1 MKKLLLLFAVMLS
14 TVGAWAQISAL
25 TELND
30 SKAYLLKNANGM
42 GYAIWKNGNNL
53 TLCGAASKYTD
64 ALDESVAGSNWQIVK
79 YNEQYYLYNVG
90 AKKFAV
96 TQGGPTYLTE
106 TPTPISIESVSKGFA
121 FNSDGHV
128 QHYMCA
134 SHQSHH
140 DYAPIQFW
148 TSSDNGSAWQIIE
161 STFTGE
167 GLNALTVVENYF
179 NTQVDVTFEYYINGK
194 LYHTSEVVKHNI
206 NIAPEVP
213 ALDYVTIGATEP
225 ATITEACT
233 VKVTCTENLPFVS
246 SASYGEAT
254 WQVIDMHSSENN
266 YTWKFVAVDAN
277 VETPVMAK
285 SQKAS
290 LGNEYYWAFVGN
302 LVDGF
307 KIYNKAAGASL
318 TLRKAKNGNTP
329 SVMSATD
336 DRNIFKLH
344 KSTSSISNS
353 FCFKIDDDT
362 HYVNKQN
369 KTLQGWD
376 AKDEGSSCR
385 IFTPAS
391 FVLNTLGGFE
401 SAPSGAVGSYSYLAD
416 AEKYAAFAPAIAA
429 VKADQY
435 NIEALEALD
444 ELNMVADIVASE
456 KVAMAP
462 GYYRIQNFLRPQT
475 GIKNMIGIVDGARKG
490 ATGNMSAVDFV
501 WEFETSNDGYKV
513 KNLNRGLY
521 MNTVSNQSLVEETNA
536 GVYGLVDLGA
546 AQWKLTCGG
555 ENLVMYYDNGTLGH
569 WGSVNQNGDGA
580 WYIIPATELD
590 ITVSDAG
597 WATTCLPFDVVLP
610 EELTAYALTDITR
623 VNEVEGSVSL
633 ISKAGIKANQGA
645 LLNGAPGTYTLSIE
659 ETASNWG
666 ANMLSG
672 TTVAKDMSTLTGDV
686 YLLTADGE
694 NSAKLSKL
702 VLASGADEAKKT
714 LAANKAYL
722 NIPTSSARFL
732 VFNFDEDNETAIESI
747 GSEDGNMK
755 EEIFDLAGRRVQ
767 KAQKGLYI
775 VNGKKV
781 IK

>member
-30 SKAYLLKNANGM
+30 SKAYLLKNANDM

-53 TLCGAASKYTD
+53 TLCGATSKYTD
-64 ALDESVAGSNWQIVK
+64 ALDESAAGSNWQIVN
-79 YNEQYYLYNVG
+79 YNDQYYLYNVG
-90 AKKFAV
+90 AQKFAV

-106 TPTPISIESVSKGFA
+106 TPTPISIESVSKCFA
-121 FNSDGHV
+121 FNSDGHA

-140 DYAPIQFW
+140 DSAPIQFW
-148 TSSDNGSAWQIIE
+148 TSSDKGSAWQIIE
-161 STFTGE
+161 STYTGE
-167 GLNALTVVENYF
+167 GLNALTVVEDYF

-194 LYHTSEVVKHNI
+194 LYHTSEVVKHNK

-254 WQVIDMHSSENN
+254 WQVIDIHSNAAN
-266 YTWKFVAVDAN
+266 RTWKFVAENAN
-277 VETPVMAK
+277 VETPVVAK
-285 SQKAS
+285 SQNSS
-290 LGNEYYWAFVGN
+290 LGNEYYWAFVGD

-318 TLRKAKNGNTP
+318 TLRKAENGNKP

-344 KSTSSISNS
+344 KSASSISNS
-353 FCFKIDDDT
+353 FCFKIHGDDS
-362 HYVNKQN
+362 YINE
-369 KTLQGWD
+369 QGTILKGWT

-391 FVLNTLGGFE
+391 FVLNTLAGFE

-416 AEKYAAFAPAIAA
+416 AEKYAAFAPAIAS

-435 NIEALEALD
+435 DIEALEALD

-462 GYYRIQNFLRPQT
+462 GYYRIQNVRR
-475 GIKNMIGIVDGARKG
+475 NRMIGYDGTNRVPTSVGKAEISTVWSFENG
-490 ATGNMSAVDFV
+490 ATEG
-501 WEFETSNDGYKV
+501 TYYI
-513 KNLNRGLY
+513 KNLNANAY
-521 MNTVSNQSLVEETNA
+521 MKAPGGGNDLVESNMA
-536 GVYGLVDLGA
+536 SYNVPSLGQAQFNLGVGSDLLVDYGGNKGLGV
-546 AQWKLTCGG
+546 WWG
-555 ENLVMYYDNGTLGH
+555 NGLD
-569 WGSVNQNGDGA
+569 SDGA

-610 EELTAYALTDITR
+610 EELTAYALTDVSG
-623 VNEVEGSVSL
+623 VNGEETGSVSL

-645 LLNGAPGTYTLSIE
+645 LLKGDAGTYTLSIE
-659 ETASNWG
+659 ETSSNWD
-666 ANMLSG
+666 ANLLSG
-672 TTVAKDMSTLTGDV
+672 TTVAKDMSAVEGDV
-686 YLLTADGE
+686 YLLTSGGAG
-694 NSAKLSKL
+694 SAQLSKL
-702 VLASGADEAKKT
+702 ELATSATDAQKT

-722 NIPTSSARFL
+722 NIAPSATRFL
-732 VFNFDEDNETAIESI
+732 VFNFGEDNATAIEGI
-747 GSEDGNMK
+747 EAENTADAVVY
-755 EEIFDLAGRRVQ
+755 DLAGRRVQ

>member
-14 TVGAWAQISAL
+14 AVGAWAQPNVGIEYRIKDVSRSKYL
-25 TELND
+25 TIRSYEGN
-30 SKAYLLKNANGM
+30 SNGEYGTVPVLEKTEGNSNQVWVLETASEGKYYFKSRS
-42 GYAIWKNGNNL
+42 GYYL
-53 TLCGAASKYTD
+53 TLRGWCVD
-64 ALDESVAGSNWQIVK
+64 ATSAGK
-79 YNEQYYLYNVG
+79 NE
-90 AKKFAV
+90 
-96 TQGGPTYLTE
+96 
-106 TPTPISIESVSKGFA
+106 ISIEAAGDDVFYLKNGTKYFKVEDIR
-121 FNSDGHV
+121 SDGGTAHPFCDAPSGHV
-128 QHYMCA
+128 NIVKWA
-134 SHQSHH
+134 FEEV
-140 DYAPIQFW
+140 P
-148 TSSDNGSAWQIIE
+148 SSEEFERII
-161 STFTGE
+161 
-167 GLNALTVVENYF
+167 TVTYN
-179 NTQVDVTFEYYINGK
+179 YYIGER
-194 LYHTSEVVKHNI
+194 LYTTQTKEQRENSVPD
-206 NIAPEVP
+206 APAV
-213 ALDYVTIGATEP
+213 DYVTIVGYEGTVGDSDCE
-225 ATITEACT
+225 ITVNC
-233 VKVTCTENLPFVS
+233 KENLPFVS

-254 WQVIDMHSSENN
+254 WQVIDMHSNENN
-266 YTWKFVAVDAN
+266 YTWKFVAENAN
-277 VETPVMAK
+277 VETPVVAK
-285 SQKAS
+285 SQNAS
-290 LGNEYYWAFVGN
+290 LGDEYYWAFVGD

-318 TLRKAKNGNTP
+318 TLRKAENGNTP

-353 FCFKIDDDT
+353 FCFKIDGDT

-369 KTLQGWD
+369 QTLQGWT

-416 AEKYAAFAPAIAA
+416 AEKYAAFAPVIAA

-435 NIEALEALD
+435 DIEALEALD

-462 GYYRIQNFLRPQT
+462 GYYRIQNLFRPQT
-475 GIKNMIGIVDGARKG
+475 GIKNMIGIVNGARKG
-490 ATGNMSAVDFV
+490 ATGNMSAVDFI
-501 WEFETSNDGYKV
+501 WEFEASNDGYKV

-521 MNTVSNQSLVEETNA
+521 MNTVRDQSIVEDANA

-555 ENLVMYYDNGTLGH
+555 ENLVMFYNDGTLGH
-569 WGSVNQNGDGA
+569 WGSVSQNGDGA

-590 ITVSDAG
+590 IEVTSAG

-610 EELTAYALTDITR
+610 EELTAYALIDVSG
-623 VNEVEGSVSL
+623 VNGEETGSVSL

-645 LLNGAPGTYTLSIE
+645 LLKGDAGTYTLSIE
-659 ETASNWG
+659 ETSSNWD
-666 ANMLSG
+666 ANKLSG
-672 TTVAKDMSTLTGDV
+672 TTVAKDMSAVEGDV
-686 YLLTADGE
+686 YLLTSDGAG
-694 NSAKLSKL
+694 SAQLSKL
-702 VLASGADEAKKT
+702 ALAEEATDAQKT
-714 LAANKAYL
+714 LPANKAYL
-722 NIPTSSARFL
+722 NIAPSATRFL
-732 VFNFDEDNETAIESI
+732 VFNFGDDNVTAIEGI
-747 GSEDGNMK
+747 EAENTADAVVY
-755 EEIFDLAGRRVQ
+755 DLAGRRVQ

>member
-1 MKKLLLLFAVMLS
+1 MFAVMLS

-25 TELND
+25 TELDN
-30 SKAYLLKNANGM
+30 SKAYLLKNANDM
-42 GYAIWKNGNNL
+42 GYAIWKDGNNL
-53 TLCGAASKYTD
+53 TLCGATSTYTD
-64 ALDESVAGSNWQIVK
+64 ALDESAAGSNWQIVN

-90 AKKFAV
+90 AQKFAV

-121 FNSDGHV
+121 FNSDGNS

-134 SHQSHH
+134 AHH
-140 DYAPIQFW
+140 LNPPVQFW

-161 STFTGE
+161 STYTGE

-179 NTQVDVTFEYYINGK
+179 NTQVDVIFEYYINGK
-194 LYHTSEVVKHNI
+194 LYHTSEAVKHNI

-246 SASYGEAT
+246 SASYEEAT
-254 WQVIDMHSSENN
+254 WQVIDIHSYENN

-285 SQKAS
+285 SQNAS
-290 LGNEYYWAFVGN
+290 LGDEYYWAFVGD
-302 LVDGF
+302 LLDGF

-318 TLRKAKNGNTP
+318 TLRKAENGNTP

-344 KSTSSISNS
+344 KSATSISNS
-353 FCFKIDDDT
+353 FCFKIDGDT

-369 KTLQGWD
+369 MTLQGWT

-385 IFTPAS
+385 VFTPAS

-416 AEKYAAFAPAIAA
+416 AEKYATFAPVIAA

-435 NIEALEALD
+435 DIEALKALD

-462 GYYRIQNFLRPQT
+462 GYYRIQNVLR
-475 GIKNMIGIVDGARKG
+475 NRMIGYDGTNRVPTSVGKAEISTVWSFENG
-490 ATGNMSAVDFV
+490 ATEG
-501 WEFETSNDGYKV
+501 TYYI
-513 KNLNRGLY
+513 KNLNANAY
-521 MNTVSNQSLVEETNA
+521 MKAPGGGNDLVESNMA
-536 GVYGLVDLGA
+536 SYNVPSLGQAQFNLGVGSNLLVDYGGNKGLGV
-546 AQWKLTCGG
+546 WWG
-555 ENLVMYYDNGTLGH
+555 NGLD
-569 WGSVNQNGDGA
+569 SDGA

-610 EELTAYALTDITR
+610 EELTAYALTDVSG
-623 VNEVEGSVSL
+623 VNGEETGSVSL

-645 LLNGAPGTYTLSIE
+645 LLKGDAGTYTLSIE
-659 ETASNWG
+659 ETSSNWET
-666 ANMLSG
+666 NLLSG
-672 TTVAKDMSTLTGDV
+672 TTVAKDMSTVEGDV
-686 YLLTADGE
+686 YLLTSDGAG
-694 NSAKLSKL
+694 SAQLSKL
-702 VLASGADEAKKT
+702 VLAEDAADAKKT

-722 NIPTSSARFL
+722 NIATSATRYF
-732 VFNFDEDNETAIESI
+732 VFNFGDDTETAIEGI
-747 GSEDGNMK
+747 EAENTADAVVY
-755 EEIFDLAGRRVQ
+755 DLAGRRVQ

>member
-14 TVGAWAQISAL
+14 TVGAWAQISDL
-25 TELND
+25 TELDN
-30 SKAYLLKNANGM
+30 SKAYLLKNANNM
-42 GYAIWKNGNNL
+42 GYAIWKDGNNL
-53 TLCGAASKYTD
+53 TLCGATSTYTD
-64 ALDESVAGSNWQIVK
+64 PLDESAEGSYWQIVN

-90 AKKFAV
+90 AQKFAV
-96 TQGGPTYLTE
+96 TQKGATYLTE
-106 TPTPISIESVSKGFA
+106 TPTPIKVKTLTNGFA
-121 FNSDGHV
+121 FNSTDDG
-128 QHYMCA
+128 YTFMCA
-134 SHQSHH
+134 AHH
-140 DYAPIQFW
+140 LNPPVQW
-148 TSSDNGSAWQIIE
+148 WSSDDNGSAWQIIE
-161 STFTGE
+161 SEFTGDE
-167 GLNALTVVENYF
+167 LNALTVVENYF

-246 SASYGEAT
+246 SASYEEAT
-254 WQVIDMHSSENN
+254 WQVIDMHSNEDN

-285 SQKAS
+285 SQNAS
-290 LGNEYYWAFVGN
+290 LGDEYYWAFVGN

-307 KIYNKAAGASL
+307 KIYNKAAGASF
-318 TLRKAKNGNTP
+318 TLRKAENGNKP

-344 KSTSSISNS
+344 KSASSRISNS

-369 KTLQGWD
+369 KTLQGWT

-416 AEKYAAFAPAIAA
+416 AEKYATFAPVIAA

-435 NIEALEALD
+435 DIEALEALD

-462 GYYRIQNFLRPQT
+462 GYYRIQNLFRPQT
-475 GIKNMIGIVDGARKG
+475 GIKNMIGIVNGARKG
-490 ATGNMSAVDFV
+490 ATGNMSAVDFI

-521 MNTVSNQSLVEETNA
+521 MNTVSDQSLVEETNA

-555 ENLVMYYDNGTLGH
+555 ENLVMFFDNGTLGH
-569 WGSVNQNGDGA
+569 WGSVSQNGDGA

-610 EELTAYALTDITR
+610 EELTAYALTDVSG
-623 VNEVEGSVSL
+623 VNGEGTGSVSL
-633 ISKAGIKANQGA
+633 ISKAGIKAYEGA
-645 LLNGAPGTYTLSIE
+645 LLKGSAGTYTLSIE
-659 ETASNWG
+659 ETASNWD
-666 ANMLSG
+666 ANLLSG
-672 TTVAKDMSTLTGDV
+672 TTVAKDMSTVTGDV
-686 YLLTADGE
+686 YLLTSDGAG
-694 NSAKLSKL
+694 SAQLSKL
-702 VLASGADEAKKT
+702 ALATSPTDAQKT

-722 NIPTSSARFL
+722 NIDPSATRYF
-732 VFNFDEDNETAIESI
+732 VFNFGDDTETAIEGI
-747 GSEDGNMK
+747 EAENTADAVVY
-755 EEIFDLAGRRVQ
+755 DLAGRRVQ
-767 KAQKGLYI
+767 KVQKGLYI

>member
-14 TVGAWAQISAL
+14 AVGAWAQPNVGIEYRIKDVSRSKYL
-25 TELND
+25 TIRSYEGN
-30 SKAYLLKNANGM
+30 SNGEYGTVPVLEKTEGNSNQVWVLETASEGKYYFKSRS
-42 GYAIWKNGNNL
+42 GYYL
-53 TLCGAASKYTD
+53 TLRGWCVD
-64 ALDESVAGSNWQIVK
+64 ATSAGK
-79 YNEQYYLYNVG
+79 NE
-90 AKKFAV
+90 
-96 TQGGPTYLTE
+96 
-106 TPTPISIESVSKGFA
+106 ISIEAAGDDVFYLKNGTKYFKVEDIR
-121 FNSDGHV
+121 SDGGTAHPFCDAPSGHV
-128 QHYMCA
+128 NIVKWA
-134 SHQSHH
+134 FEEV
-140 DYAPIQFW
+140 P
-148 TSSDNGSAWQIIE
+148 SSEEFERII
-161 STFTGE
+161 
-167 GLNALTVVENYF
+167 TVTYN
-179 NTQVDVTFEYYINGK
+179 YYIGER
-194 LYHTSEVVKHNI
+194 LYTTQTKEQRENSVPD
-206 NIAPEVP
+206 APAV
-213 ALDYVTIGATEP
+213 DYVTIVGYEGTVGDSDCE
-225 ATITEACT
+225 ITVNC
-233 VKVTCTENLPFVS
+233 KENLPFVS

-254 WQVIDMHSSENN
+254 WQVIDMHSNENN
-266 YTWKFVAVDAN
+266 YTWKFVAENAN
-277 VETPVMAK
+277 VETPVVAK
-285 SQKAS
+285 SQNAS
-290 LGNEYYWAFVGN
+290 LGDEYYWAFVGD

-318 TLRKAKNGNTP
+318 TLRKAENGNTP

-353 FCFKIDDDT
+353 FCFKIDGDT

-369 KTLQGWD
+369 QTLQGWT

-416 AEKYAAFAPAIAA
+416 AEKYAAFAPVIAA

-435 NIEALEALD
+435 DIEALEALD

-462 GYYRIQNFLRPQT
+462 GYYRIQNLFRPQT
-475 GIKNMIGIVDGARKG
+475 GIKNMIGIVNGARKG
-490 ATGNMSAVDFV
+490 ATGNMSAVDFI
-501 WEFETSNDGYKV
+501 WEFEASNDGYKV

-521 MNTVSNQSLVEETNA
+521 MNTVRDQSLVEDANA

-555 ENLVMYYDNGTLGH
+555 ENLVMFYNDGTLGH
-569 WGSVNQNGDGA
+569 WGSVSQNGDGA

-590 ITVSDAG
+590 IEVTSAG

-610 EELTAYALTDITR
+610 EELTAYALIDVSG
-623 VNEVEGSVSL
+623 VNGEETGSVSL

-645 LLNGAPGTYTLSIE
+645 LLKGDAGTYTLSIE
-659 ETASNWG
+659 ETSSNWD
-666 ANMLSG
+666 ANKLSG
-672 TTVAKDMSTLTGDV
+672 TTVAKDMSAVEGDV
-686 YLLTADGE
+686 YLLTSDGAG
-694 NSAKLSKL
+694 SAQLSKL
-702 VLASGADEAKKT
+702 ALAEEATDAQKT
-714 LAANKAYL
+714 LPANKAYL
-722 NIPTSSARFL
+722 NIAPSATRFL
-732 VFNFDEDNETAIESI
+732 VFNFGDDNVTAIEGI
-747 GSEDGNMK
+747 EAENTADAVVY
-755 EEIFDLAGRRVQ
+755 DLAGRRVQ

>member
-14 TVGAWAQISAL
+14 AVGAWAQISAL
-25 TELND
+25 TELDN
-30 SKAYLLKNANGM
+30 SKAYLLKNANDM
-42 GYAIWKNGNNL
+42 GYAIWKSGDNL
-53 TLCGAASKYTD
+53 TLCGATSTYTD
-64 ALDESVAGSNWQIVK
+64 ALDESAAGSNWQIVN

-90 AKKFAV
+90 AQKFAV

-121 FNSDGHV
+121 FNSDGHS

-140 DYAPIQFW
+140 ASAPIQFW

-167 GLNALTVVENYF
+167 GLNALTVVEDYF

-194 LYHTSEVVKHNI
+194 LYHTSEAVKHNI
-206 NIAPEVP
+206 NIAPGVP

-246 SASYGEAT
+246 SASYEEAT
-254 WQVIDMHSSENN
+254 WQVIDIHSDENN
-266 YTWKFVAVDAN
+266 YTWKFVAENEN
-277 VETPVMAK
+277 VETPVVAK
-285 SQKAS
+285 SQNSS
-290 LGNEYYWAFVGN
+290 LGNEFYWAFVGN

-318 TLRKAKNGNTP
+318 TLRKAVNGNTS

-344 KSTSSISNS
+344 KSATSISNS

-369 KTLQGWD
+369 QTLQGWT
-376 AKDEGSSCR
+376 AKDGGSSCR

-401 SAPSGAVGSYSYLAD
+401 SAPFGAVGSYSYLAD
-416 AEKYAAFAPAIAA
+416 AEKYATFAPVIAA

-435 NIEALEALD
+435 DIEALEALD

-462 GYYRIQNFLRPQT
+462 GYYRIQNVLR
-475 GIKNMIGIVDGARKG
+475 NRMIGYDGTNRVPTSVGKAEISTVWSFENG
-490 ATGNMSAVDFV
+490 ATEG
-501 WEFETSNDGYKV
+501 TYYI
-513 KNLNRGLY
+513 KNLNANAY
-521 MNTVSNQSLVEETNA
+521 MKAPGGGNDLVESNMA
-536 GVYGLVDLGA
+536 SYNVPSLGQAQFNLGVGSNLLVDYGGNKGLGV
-546 AQWKLTCGG
+546 WW
-555 ENLVMYYDNGTLGH
+555 DNGLD
-569 WGSVNQNGDGA
+569 SDGA

-597 WATTCLPFDVVLP
+597 WATTYLPFDVVLP
-610 EELTAYALTDITR
+610 EELTAYALTDVSG
-623 VNEVEGSVSL
+623 VNGEETGSVSL

-645 LLNGAPGTYTLSIE
+645 LLKGDAGTYTLSIE
-659 ETASNWG
+659 ETSSNWD
-666 ANMLSG
+666 ANKLSG
-672 TTVAKDMSTLTGDV
+672 TTIAKDMSAVEGDV
-686 YLLTADGE
+686 YLLTSDGAG
-694 NSAKLSKL
+694 SAQLRKL
-702 VLASGADEAKKT
+702 VLADDATDAQKT

-722 NIPTSSARFL
+722 NIAPSATRYF
-732 VFNFDEDNETAIESI
+732 VFNFGDDTETAIEGI
-747 GSEDGNMK
+747 EAENTADAVVY
-755 EEIFDLAGRRVQ
+755 DLAGRRVQ

>member
-14 TVGAWAQISAL
+14 AVGAWAQPNVGIEYRIKDVSRSKYL
-25 TELND
+25 TIRSYEGN
-30 SKAYLLKNANGM
+30 SNGEYGTVPVLEKTEGNSNQVWVLETASEGKYYFKSRS
-42 GYAIWKNGNNL
+42 GYYL
-53 TLCGAASKYTD
+53 TLRGWCVD
-64 ALDESVAGSNWQIVK
+64 ATSAGK
-79 YNEQYYLYNVG
+79 NE
-90 AKKFAV
+90 
-96 TQGGPTYLTE
+96 
-106 TPTPISIESVSKGFA
+106 ISIEAAGDDVFYLKNGTKYFKVEDIR
-121 FNSDGHV
+121 SDDGTAHPFCDAPSGHV
-128 QHYMCA
+128 NIVKWA
-134 SHQSHH
+134 FEEV
-140 DYAPIQFW
+140 P
-148 TSSDNGSAWQIIE
+148 SSEEFERII
-161 STFTGE
+161 
-167 GLNALTVVENYF
+167 TVTYN
-179 NTQVDVTFEYYINGK
+179 YYIGER
-194 LYHTSEVVKHNI
+194 LYTTQTKEQRENSVPD
-206 NIAPEVP
+206 APAV
-213 ALDYVTIGATEP
+213 DYVTIVGYEGTVGDSDCE
-225 ATITEACT
+225 ITVNC
-233 VKVTCTENLPFVS
+233 KENLPFVS

-254 WQVIDMHSSENN
+254 WQVIDMHSNENN
-266 YTWKFVAVDAN
+266 YTWKFVAENAN
-277 VETPVMAK
+277 VETPVVAK
-285 SQKAS
+285 SQNAS
-290 LGNEYYWAFVGN
+290 LGDEYYWAFVGD

-318 TLRKAKNGNTP
+318 TLRKAENGNTP

-353 FCFKIDDDT
+353 FCFKIDGDT

-369 KTLQGWD
+369 QTLQGWT

-416 AEKYAAFAPAIAA
+416 AEKYAAFAPVIAA

-435 NIEALEALD
+435 DIEALEALD

-462 GYYRIQNFLRPQT
+462 GYYRIQNLFRPQT
-475 GIKNMIGIVDGARKG
+475 GIKNMIGIVNGARKG
-490 ATGNMSAVDFV
+490 ATGNMSAVDFI
-501 WEFETSNDGYKV
+501 WEFEASNDGYKV

-521 MNTVSNQSLVEETNA
+521 MNTVRDQSLVEDANA

-555 ENLVMYYDNGTLGH
+555 ENLVMFYNDGTLGH
-569 WGSVNQNGDGA
+569 WGSVSQNGDGA

-590 ITVSDAG
+590 IEVTSAG

-610 EELTAYALTDITR
+610 EELTAYALIDVSG
-623 VNEVEGSVSL
+623 VNGEETGSVSL

-645 LLNGAPGTYTLSIE
+645 LLKGDAGTYTLSIE
-659 ETASNWG
+659 ETSSNWD
-666 ANMLSG
+666 ANKLSG
-672 TTVAKDMSTLTGDV
+672 TTVAKDMSAVEGDV
-686 YLLTADGE
+686 YLLTSDGAG
-694 NSAKLSKL
+694 SAQLSKL
-702 VLASGADEAKKT
+702 ALAEEATDAQKT
-714 LAANKAYL
+714 LPANKAYL
-722 NIPTSSARFL
+722 NIAPSATRFL
-732 VFNFDEDNETAIESI
+732 VFNFGDDNVTAIEGI
-747 GSEDGNMK
+747 EAENTADAVVY
-755 EEIFDLAGRRVQ
+755 DLAGRRVQ